1 MKRINYLLFVLVLF
15 ISFSTIT
22 YAKEQE
28 AYIPCELA
36 SDGLKIRDINDIN
49 NAVGGLSCGTSIKVI
64 EKDVKSDATCS
75 KWYKIKY
82 NNKEYYSCGEYIY
95 IVEDVKMYKE
105 YLKGLGFPDSYLDSL
120 VQLHEKYP
128 NWNFEVFN
136 SSIAFDKMADIEYD
150 KDGKSLFWDKYGNY
164 DGYKSTDSWS
174 YNYLTDKFRNDFV
187 SGGYNWYAPSYNTIT
202 YYMDPRNFLD
212 EKHIFMF
219 ETLGYNS
226 SYHTSS
232 GVEKMLK
239 GTFMEGKYADSA
251 NNKTYVDAFIDS
263 AKQNNVSPY
272 VLIARVVQEV
282 GSGGSTIVSGTVPGY
297 EGYYNFYNIGSTG
310 APDEIITNGLKYAKS
325 KGWDTPYKAIVGGA
339 TFLSNEYIN
348 VGQDTLYLQKWDL
361 FGSKYGNHQY
371 QQNIQAPSTE
381 SVTNYNGYANSSL
394 LDNAF
399 TFKIPVFSGIPEKTK
414 LDNKGN
420 PNNYLSSLKIND
432 TYLFKTATHTTT
444 FNVEFPE
451 SVTSASISATK
462 VNNKAIVNGTGTVA
476 LSGASQSIVISVIA
490 ENGALRDYVINV
502 KRNVKE
508 IEPTEPD
515 TPTPTP
521 SGETDINK
529 LLTSLGIKYEGEYIY
544 GFAIGTKIEDIVNNI
559 KNANKDNTVLAY
571 NKDGNITS
579 GIITSGDKITIKS
592 STEEKTFIIV
602 LKGDVNGDGKISA
615 VDYVLIKNHI
625 MNTNTLNSQELLF
638 ADVNKD
644 GKVSAVDYVL
654 IKNHIMEISKIV
666 Q

>member
-348 VGQDTLYLQKWDL
+348 AGQDTLYLQKWDI
-361 FGSKYGNHQY
+361 FGPYYGNHQY